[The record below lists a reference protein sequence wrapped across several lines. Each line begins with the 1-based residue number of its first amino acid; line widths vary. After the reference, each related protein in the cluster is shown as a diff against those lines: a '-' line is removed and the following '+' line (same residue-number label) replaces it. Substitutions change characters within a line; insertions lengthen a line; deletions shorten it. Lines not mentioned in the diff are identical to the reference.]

1 MGKLSQND
9 ALFEYLIRLADD
21 HFILGHRLSEL
32 CGHAPM
38 LEEDLALSNIAL
50 DMMGQARV
58 LYQYA
63 GEVEGKGRDED
74 GLAFLRKEHEYHNLM
89 LVERPNADFA
99 HTIVRQLFFSLYA
112 ETLWQALAVSNDHR
126 LAQIAAKAHKESIY
140 HVRHA
145 AEWLIRLGDGTAES
159 AARAKDAVITMAPHV
174 GEMFESDE
182 YTKLLSE
189 AGVIV
194 DPSDLQAAWSESI
207 NPVFAQAAIDVA
219 LLDVVPLTGARQGE
233 HTEAM
238 GHILAELQYMQ
249 RTYPGCQW

>member
-1 MGKLSQND
+1 M
-9 ALFEYLIRLADD
+9 II
-21 HFILGHRLSEL
+21 FILGHRLSEL

-50 DMMGQARV
+50 DMIGQARV

-63 GEVEGKGRDED
+63 SEVEGQGRDED
-74 GLAFLRKEHEYHNLM
+74 MLAFLRKEHEYHNLM
-89 LVERPNADFA
+89 LVERPNVDFA

-112 ETLWQALAVSNDHR
+112 ELLWQGLGVSKDNR
-126 LAQIAAKAHKESIY
+126 LSQIAAKAHKESLY

-145 AEWLIRLGDGTAES
+145 AEWLVRLGDGTPES
-159 AARAKDAVITMAPHV
+159 ATRVTSAVVTMAPHIE
-174 GEMFESDE
+174 EMFETDE
-182 YTKLLSE
+182 FTKLLSE
-189 AGVIV
+189 EALIV
-194 DPSDLQAAWSESI
+194 NPSSLKTAWYESI
-207 NPVFAQAAIDVA
+207 NQIFAQATLDVS
-219 LLDVVPLTGARQGE
+219 LLDVAPLIGARQGD

>member
-1 MGKLSQND
+1 MEKVSQTD
-9 ALFEYLIRLADD
+9 AFFEYLLRLADD

-50 DMMGQARV
+50 DMIGQARV

-63 GEVEGKGRDED
+63 GDVEGRGRDED
-74 GLAFLRKEHEYHNLM
+74 MLAFLRKEHEYHNLM

-99 HTIVRQLFFSLYA
+99 HTIVRQLFFSLHA
-112 ETLWQALAVSNDHR
+112 ELLWQALSVSKDNR
-126 LAQIAAKAHKESIY
+126 LAQIAAKAHKESLY

-145 AEWLIRLGDGTAES
+145 AEWLIRLGDGTEES
-159 AARAKDAVITMAPHV
+159 ATRVKSAVITMAPHID
-174 GEMFESDE
+174 EMFEIDE
-182 YTKLLSE
+182 VTNLLSE
-189 AGVIV
+189 EAIIV
-194 DPSDLQAAWSESI
+194 DPSGLKTAWKESI
-207 NPVFAQAAIDVA
+207 DQIFAQATIDVS
-219 LLDVVPLTGARQGE
+219 LLDVVALTGARQGD